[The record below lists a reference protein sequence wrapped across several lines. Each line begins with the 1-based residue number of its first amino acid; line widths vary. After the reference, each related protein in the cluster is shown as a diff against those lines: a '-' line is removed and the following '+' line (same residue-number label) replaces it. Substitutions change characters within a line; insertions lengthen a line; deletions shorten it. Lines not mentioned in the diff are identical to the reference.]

1 MKGWVWAIGAIGA
14 IVDLDLVKMMFIL
27 LNGYRIPNT
36 TRNPLR
42 WGMALPEFFRNHL
55 KKQISLEPGGNERF
69 IFEYSHLLLGLISS
83 GFRFFFTDG
92 LVLFYILQS
101 GGGSILLHIETP
113 IID

>member
-83 GFRFFFTDG
+83 GFRFFLPTGWFYFTSFKVVG
-92 LVLFYILQS
+92 AAFYC
-101 GGGSILLHIETP
+101 T
-113 IID
+113 